1 MLNIITYLEKILDKL
16 ADFLLPKEKL
26 VKLLESLGPTGLF
39 EQLTPAQL
47 LDNQMRAL
55 FSYRQQLCRQ
65 AIWEIKFRGNKKL
78 IRDFALL
85 LYEFIIDELGD
96 LQDFHGFQNIVL
108 IPIPSSKSRQKE
120 RGFNQCVLLAR
131 ELIKID
137 NEHQTKNFTLLE
149 DLLIKKE
156 ETAHQARTK
165 SRQKRIENL
174 KDCFTVNNKYKDI
187 ENYSFFIID
196 DVITT
201 GATMSEAIK
210 TLQSAGAQKILC
222 LALAH

>member
-1 MLNIITYLEKILDKL
+1 MTNIITYLEKILDKL

-26 VKLLESLGPTGLF
+26 VKLLETLGPTGLS
-39 EQLTPAQL
+39 ERLTPAQG
-47 LDNQMRAL
+47 LDDQIRAL

-85 LYEFIIDELGD
+85 LYEFIIDELDD
-96 LQDFHGFQNIVL
+96 LKNFHGFQNIVL

-137 NEHQTKNFTLLE
+137 SQHHTKNFTLLE

-174 KDCFTVNNKYKDI
+174 KDCFSINEKYQNL

-201 GATMSEAIK
+201 GATMNEAVC
-210 TLQSAGAQKILC
+210 TLRAGGARHIIGF
-222 LALAH
+222 ALAH